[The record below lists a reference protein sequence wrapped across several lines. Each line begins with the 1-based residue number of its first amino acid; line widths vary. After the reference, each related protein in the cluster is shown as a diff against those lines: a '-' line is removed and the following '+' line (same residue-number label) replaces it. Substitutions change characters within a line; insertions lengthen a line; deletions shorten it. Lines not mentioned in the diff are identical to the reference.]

1 MHVLYGSVEGKKKKR
16 YAITLRRHAG
26 ALPAALCG
34 VRHENETQKGWK
46 EEKFIFWF
54 QLEAVSNVTKA
65 PVNKFEISSWYEA
78 HFHAG
83 IRHKHARRTSRTIYS
98 HRPLT
103 LAFPHLRE
111 WKVRVAKHSRQPTDA
126 LSVSTFTPIRSHLRS
141 PRVTLWL
148 PSAISGETKPCL
160 CCLGWGAGGRR
171 PARAADQSV
180 ACFLTDIRGSTT
192 RSRPEWTQRRDG
204 HRQKHQINSS
214 QTNPENPA
222 ALTDWHL
229 SCLFTLWLSPPF
241 PFFIYFFSVNI
252 SEELFDL

>member
-1 MHVLYGSVEGKKKKR
+1 MLSGIVTLSIIIANACNNACSLWQRGEGKKN
-16 YAITLRRHAG
+16 AMTLRRHAG

-34 VRHENETQKGWK
+34 VRHENEEQKVWK

-65 PVNKFEISSWYEA
+65 PVNKLEISSCCKA
-78 HFHAG
+78 HFHPG
-83 IRHKHARRTSRTIYS
+83 TLHKQAWCTSWTIYS
-98 HRPLT
+98 HLPLS
-103 LAFPHLRE
+103 LAFPHPRE
-111 WKVRVAKHSRQPTDA
+111 WKVLVAKHGPTDA
-126 LSVSTFTPIRSHLRS
+126 LTISTFTPIR
-141 PRVTLWL
+141 P
-148 PSAISGETKPCL
+148 ICL
-160 CCLGWGAGGRR
+160 VWGAGGQR

-192 RSRPEWTQRRDG
+192 REVDLSEHNGATQ

-229 SCLFTLWLSPPF
+229 SCLFTFWFSPLLC
-241 PFFIYFFSVNI
+241 FIFGGGFFS
-252 SEELFDL
+252 